1 MKKLGLLLAL
11 AFAAHGALANKAVSD
26 ESAMPTLP
34 LEAKVRAA
42 DVAAEEVTREQTA
55 AAIAQGVD
63 AANRKLESQID
74 RRISGMLDL
83 SLLQ

>member
-26 ESAMPTLP
+26 EGAMPTVA
-34 LEAKVRAA
+34 LEANVRAA